1 MCVAFDV
8 KLSNYMVVKHVGKPC
23 FAAINNVTRGMSNH
37 VHPVSIK
44 YLPFLIKRWD
54 REEEVEVEEIV
65 LPDNIDWETCDSWW
79 TYLMSLDFISSALV
93 QKRNNLLGYK
103 AGFEVQTDIPAD
115 RMMVVLFLLRAPQ
128 FMQGV
133 VQTFTKLVDMGYD
146 KDLSFV
152 AALAINDYQ
161 RYLSEDPQDL
171 QFNPNSST
179 ESTIIY
185 PERFTIKGAKIMLNR
200 LLCDDWD
207 KDLYGGKQS
216 TFRTAKHYKRASVN
230 SSEALGRFFCK
241 APSGAYTRGNIQC
254 TLMTDIL
261 KNPTRLHSGIG
272 WMRSE
277 DKGLNDDHIEKLMQL
292 LTV

>member
-23 FAAINNVTRGMSNH
+23 FAAINNVTRGMSGH
-37 VHPVSIK
+37 IYPLSIK
-44 YLPFLIKRWD
+44 YLPFLVKRWD
-54 REEEVEVEEIV
+54 REEEVEVEEVV
-65 LPDNIDWETCDSWW
+65 LPTGIDWETCDRWW
-79 TYLMSLDFISSALV
+79 AYLMSLDFITSALV
-93 QKRNNLLGYK
+93 QKRTSNLGYK

-128 FMQGV
+128 FMPGI
-133 VQTFTKLVDMGYD
+133 VQTFTKLVDKGYD

-161 RYLSEDPQDL
+161 RMISEREQAL

-216 TFRTAKHYKRASVN
+216 TFRSAKHYKRASVSN
-230 SSEALGRFFCK
+230 SEALGRFFCK
-241 APSGAYTRGNIQC
+241 APSGAYSRGNIQC

-261 KNPTRLHSGIG
+261 KNPTRLHSNMG
-272 WMRSE
+272 WMETRT
-277 DKGLNDDHIEKLMQL
+277 KTLNDNHIEELMQL
-292 LTV
+292 LAV

>member
-8 KLSNYMVVKHVGKPC
+8 KLSNHMVVKHVGKPC
-23 FAAINNVTRGMSNH
+23 FAAINNVTRDMSNQ
-37 VHPVSIK
+37 VHPLSIK

-54 REEEVEVEEIV
+54 REEEVEVEEIA
-65 LPDNIDWETCDSWW
+65 LTDNLDWETCDSWW

-103 AGFEVQTDIPAD
+103 AGFEVKTDIPAD

-128 FMQGV
+128 FMQGI

-161 RYLSEDPQDL
+161 RYLSDDPQDL

-216 TFRTAKHYKRASVN
+216 TFRTAKHYKRANVN
-230 SSEALGRFFCK
+230 NSEALGRFFCK
-241 APSGAYTRGNIQC
+241 APSGAYSRGNIQC

-272 WMRSE
+272 WMRS
-277 DKGLNDDHIEKLMQL
+277 DLKQLNDDHIEKLMQL